1 LCSAWLA
8 TCLAGLVADIG
19 GPVLGGLFLAFPA
32 IFLASA
38 TLIEAHERRRKRE
51 RGLHGNRRGR
61 QAAALD
67 AAGATFGSAGLFA
80 FAIVV
85 WLSATALPFWTVMIL
100 ALLAWSVIATAA
112 WRRVFRLTEGALI
125 ILAQSGKPTL
135 DLRRLWRYRFQEP
148 LSAPHGPV
156 EARAKPRQQP
166 LQMRILW
173 FDKRSQP
180 FRHG

>member
-1 LCSAWLA
+1 MTWEMIHLKFSALKESRWYEYLIRFVLGGLA

-19 GPVLGGLFLAFPA
+19 GPALGGLFLSFPA

-112 WRRVFRLTEGALI
+112 WRIGYFV
-125 ILAQSGKPTL
+125 
-135 DLRRLWRYRFQEP
+135 
-148 LSAPHGPV
+148 
-156 EARAKPRQQP
+156 
-166 LQMRILW
+166 
-173 FDKRSQP
+173 
-180 FRHG
+180 